1 MELPA
6 GAEIVLNVFEQKKYP
21 WKRRARRHLVRTL
34 PNLWRGI
41 ALNPYIQSK
50 TGDRDQVDY
59 ERAHFFPDGN
69 SELPDEFPTVHVH
82 SVNDADAQTKLAA
95 KAPDILCVYG
105 TGKIYPPIFEQPP
118 MGTLNAHGGLL
129 PDYRG
134 LDTNLWAA
142 YEGKPDAMAVTIHQ
156 IDTDLDTGPIYLMQ
170 RIKPVTGLNLS
181 NLRYHATLLSTQL
194 FLDTITGILDGSL
207 KASRQTGTGRYFGP
221 MPTLLKRRA
230 NDRIKAWAAGA

>member
-1 MELPA
+1 
-6 GAEIVLNVFEQKKYP
+6 
-21 WKRRARRHLVRTL
+21 
-34 PNLWRGI
+34 
-41 ALNPYIQSK
+41 
-50 TGDRDQVDY
+50 
-59 ERAHFFPDGN
+59 
-69 SELPDEFPTVHVH
+69 
-82 SVNDADAQTKLAA
+82 
-95 KAPDILCVYG
+95 
-105 TGKIYPPIFEQPP
+105 
-118 MGTLNAHGGLL
+118 
-129 PDYRG
+129 
-134 LDTNLWAA
+134 
-142 YEGKPDAMAVTIHQ
+142 PDAMAVTIHQ